1 MTAYVARYMFNEI
14 RALFT
19 TAKRSLFAAAL
30 ASFFAAAGSAH
41 VMSMSTGDL
50 RIEGRQ
56 VHYELRMPLY
66 EMQHVTPSDSARSEQ
81 SLFEHIQFSSGGSE
95 GKLVRRSCRA
105 DPGQAVYSC
114 VADYEFPQAIDQLD
128 VLCTFHAVT
137 VPNHVHLLR
146 AVMGDRRDQ
155 AIFDFSFQ
163 KATLRFRPP
172 TAAEVAVTEF
182 GAGAMR
188 AVGGLVQLLFLA
200 SLVLAARTRR
210 ELLAITGMFLLG
222 QVASALIVPRTGWQ
236 PPPRFVEAAAA
247 LSLAYL
253 AIEILLLPKAGG
265 RWIIAGLLGTFHGL
279 YFHLFLVSTGY
290 SPGFVLAGAV
300 LVEMALIAAFA
311 LIFSRIGRV
320 SAAFRPVQV
329 SASALFAVGIIWF
342 LLRLKS

>member
-1 MTAYVARYMFNEI
+1 VKRSVCATALA
-14 RALFT
+14 
-19 TAKRSLFAAAL
+19 SLFAAV
-30 ASFFAAAGSAH
+30 GSAH
-41 VMSMSTGDL
+41 VISMSTGDL

-66 EMQHVTPSDSARSEQ
+66 EMPHVAPSEPTRSEQ
-81 SLFEHIQFSSGGSE
+81 SLFEHIRFSSGGIE
-95 GKLVRRSCRA
+95 GKLVHRSCRA
-105 DPGQAVYSC
+105 EPGQAVYSC
-114 VADYEFPQAIDQLD
+114 VADYEFPQAIHQLD
-128 VLCTFHAVT
+128 ILCTFHAVT

-210 ELLAITGMFLLG
+210 ELLAISVMFLLG
-222 QVASALIVPRTGWQ
+222 QIGSVLIVPRMGWQ
-236 PPPRFVEAAAA
+236 PPARFVEAAAA

-279 YFHLFLVSTGY
+279 YLHLFLESTGY
-290 SPGFVLAGAV
+290 APGFVLSGAV
-300 LVEMALIAAFA
+300 AVELALIAAFA
-311 LIFSRIGRV
+311 FLFSRIGRLAHRGGEV
-320 SAAFRPVQV
+320 TRKSAGTQPAPAFQTALKPLQL
-329 SASALFAVGIIWF
+329 SASVLLVVGWSGF
-342 LLRLKS
+342 SCA